1 MEFKEILSKM
11 IGVDLNLHLVNSDTL
26 PGVLQEITDEGKVIL
41 DNELTTHINLIRR
54 FCVRNEQAKVMAPPK
69 ASFSQFQGEN

>member
-41 DNELTTHINLIRR
+41 DDGLTTHIDLIRR

-69 ASFSQFQGEN
+69 ASFSQFQGKN

>member
-41 DNELTTHINLIRR
+41 DNELTTHINFIRR
-54 FCVRNEQAKVMAPPK
+54 FCVRNEQAKVMTPLK
-69 ASFSQFQGEN
+69 TSFSQFQRKN